1 MPVCRAVRYGFESRY
16 SRLFVTYMVI
26 EYYKIFLD
34 VLIIF
39 IVAFALFGLSYVLV
53 LRSYDVEKLSTYE
66 CGFDPFEDSRNV
78 FEVRFYLVALLFAM
92 FDLEISFL
100 FPWSVSVSTV
110 DGFGVVSMLVFY
122 GILSV
127 GFLYEWMKGALDW
140 E

>member
-1 MPVCRAVRYGFESRY
+1 M
-16 SRLFVTYMVI
+16 MVI

-34 VLIIF
+34 VLVIF
-39 IVAFALFGLSYVLV
+39 IVAFALFGLSYALI
-53 LRSYDVEKLSTYE
+53 LRSYDVEKISTYE

-100 FPWSVSVSTV
+100 FPWAVSASMV
-110 DGFGVVSMLVFY
+110 DGFGFISMLVFY
-122 GILSV
+122 GILTI

>member
-1 MPVCRAVRYGFESRY
+1 
-16 SRLFVTYMVI
+16 MVI

-34 VLIIF
+34 ILVIF
-39 IVAFALFGLSYVLV
+39 IVALTLFGLSYALV
-53 LRSYDVEKLSTYE
+53 LRSYDVEKISTYE
-66 CGFDPFEDSRNV
+66 CGFDPFEDSRSV

-100 FPWSVSVSTV
+100 FPWSVSVSLV
-110 DGFGVVSMLVFY
+110 DGLGVISLLVFY
-122 GILSV
+122 GILTV